1 MANHK
6 ECKKLDF
13 SKYQHYQ
20 QQQTSFG
27 QKIDKEVKTK
37 SYLLNSNSSIPRK
50 MQKKT
55 DSDANNQSYMRM
67 KKLNDEEFSS
77 ISDSCPTSPSYSPS
91 SPSYSSTSPIYSPT
105 RPSYSPPSPSYSP
118 TSPSYSSTSPIYSP
132 TSPSFSPTSPS
143 YSPTSL
149 SYSPP
154 SPSYSSK
161 SPIISPTSPSYSPT
175 SPSYSSTSPKY
186 SPTSPSYSP
195 TSPSYSLTSPTSP
208 TLTPILQSSI
218 QNHDS
223 IIHQNLRI
231 NQERISDSSDLLE
244 IDRLLI
250 GNPLSLKR
258 TVQTHFR
265 PSAPQPSPFITSM
278 SVNKP
283 KKPVNNSE

>member
-1 MANHK
+1 
-6 ECKKLDF
+6 
-13 SKYQHYQ
+13 
-20 QQQTSFG
+20 
-27 QKIDKEVKTK
+27 
-37 SYLLNSNSSIPRK
+37 LLNSNSSIPRK

-55 DSDANNQSYMRM
+55 DSDANNQSYTRM
-67 KKLNDEEFSS
+67 KKLNDEEFSK
-77 ISDSCPTSPSYSPS
+77 ISDSCPTSPS
-91 SPSYSSTSPIYSPT
+91 
-105 RPSYSPPSPSYSP
+105 
-118 TSPSYSSTSPIYSP
+118 
-132 TSPSFSPTSPS
+132 
-143 YSPTSL
+143 
-149 SYSPP
+149 
-154 SPSYSSK
+154 
-161 SPIISPTSPSYSPT
+161 
-175 SPSYSSTSPKY
+175 Y

-195 TSPSYSLTSPTSP
+195 TSPSYYPSSPSYSPTSPSYDPSSPSYSPTSP

-218 QNHDS
+218 QNPDS
-223 IIHQNLRI
+223 IIRQNLRI